1 MSFSRSAASLRFSLA
16 PKPEE
21 ATSGLSKWGKGRRG
35 KGEEAEKGAFPIYV
49 PSPFS
54 CPDMGGGGGFF
65 TPTSPFPIKV
75 TVRPFLSP
83 SKVGGRRKP
92 PMCCSGRRLIWRR
105 YGEDF
110 LLFGESLARHATAT
124 VSAVLATSVP
134 FPGRY
139 EKGKGKTEILLALH
153 NSPSKKN
160 PSANYR
166 PTVAPAHSPSL
177 PSARGSPSAKASK
190 RKRFFFRPLSSSSF
204 FGNTSVYTRFLPP
217 FHVRP
222 QGRGGGMHPFNIMLP
237 LLHPFPTN
245 SVFSL
250 GCTGTKATAIFPAG
264 AFPD

>member
-1 MSFSRSAASLRFSLA
+1 MSL
-16 PKPEE
+16 P
-21 ATSGLSKWGKGRRG
+21 
-35 KGEEAEKGAFPIYV
+35 
-49 PSPFS
+49 PFS
-54 CPDMGGGGGFF
+54 CPDKGGGGGFF

-92 PMCCSGRRLIWRR
+92 PMCCSGRRVIWRR
-105 YGEDF
+105 YGADF

-153 NSPSKKN
+153 NSPLLPSPSKKN
-160 PSANYR
+160 PSTNHR

-190 RKRFFFRPLSSSSF
+190 RKRFFFRLLSYSSF
-204 FGNTSVYTRFLPP
+204 LAAQVYTRDSSPLFTSDRK
-217 FHVRP
+217 V
-222 QGRGGGMHPFNIMLP
+222 GGGG
-237 LLHPFPTN
+237 
-245 SVFSL
+245 
-250 GCTGTKATAIFPAG
+250 GCTLSTLCCPSSIRSPQTQFFPSA
-264 AFPD
+264 APAQRPPQSFRRAPSRIRIEF